1 MFMGEYQHAL
11 DGKGRLFIPARFREG
26 LGEKFVL
33 TKGLDGCLFAYPT
46 GEWAS
51 LEQKMRALPF
61 TRSDVRAFVRFFFAG
76 ACECEVDRQGRIL
89 IPANLRR
96 HAALEK
102 EAVIIGVSSR
112 VEIWALEQWEKYN
125 REAAA
130 QAEQIAEKIVDFD
143 LGI

>member
-11 DGKGRLFIPARFREG
+11 DSKGRLFIPARFREG

-33 TKGLDGCLFAYPT
+33 TKGLDGCLFAYPPQ
-46 GEWAS
+46 EWLS
-51 LEQKMRALPF
+51 LEDKMKALPF

-89 IPANLRR
+89 IPAALRR
-96 HAALEK
+96 HASLEK

-130 QAEQIAEKIVDFD
+130 SVEQIAEKIVD
-143 LGI
+143 LGFGI